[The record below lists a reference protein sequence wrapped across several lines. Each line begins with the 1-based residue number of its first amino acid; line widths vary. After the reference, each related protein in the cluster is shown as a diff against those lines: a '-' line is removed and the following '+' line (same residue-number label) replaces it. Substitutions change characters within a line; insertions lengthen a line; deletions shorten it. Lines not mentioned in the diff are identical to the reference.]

1 MSTYV
6 RRTDSPEL
14 DLENNTHYSL
24 SLRMSRAAV
33 PYYISPALHKKKL
46 NLGGYYATV
55 SQLGMLQVIPCEIKV
70 GSSQCCTKGP
80 KDNL

>member
-1 MSTYV
+1 MGQLPLSICDTPHTQNVTQHSQVSTYV

-33 PYYISPALHKKKL
+33 PYYISPALHNKKIK
-46 NLGGYYATV
+46 NLGG
-55 SQLGMLQVIPCEIKV
+55 
-70 GSSQCCTKGP
+70 
-80 KDNL
+80 N

>member
-14 DLENNTHYSL
+14 DLGNNTHYSL

-33 PYYISPALHKKKL
+33 PYYISPALHNKK
-46 NLGGYYATV
+46 NEE
-55 SQLGMLQVIPCEIKV
+55 SRR
-70 GSSQCCTKGP
+70 
-80 KDNL
+80 